1 MSLIIGKLTSA
12 NSLAKMKELNQGY
25 GRGLFQ
31 YPCRE
36 KDAYGHTSYI
46 SEDEIAFTLTSN
58 GMNMSIKVQH
68 CYFKHL
74 LGCAI

>member
-1 MSLIIGKLTSA
+1 MSLMSGKLTSA

-31 YPCRE
+31 YACHE

-46 SEDEIAFTLTSN
+46 SEDEIAFTLLSSS
-58 GMNMSIKVQH
+58 MNISIKDQH

>member
-1 MSLIIGKLTSA
+1 MKGKLTSA

-31 YPCRE
+31 YPCHE

-46 SEDEIAFTLTSN
+46 SEDEIAFTLLSSS
-58 GMNMSIKVQH
+58 MNISIKDQH
-68 CYFKHL
+68 C
-74 LGCAI
+74 